1 MTTACPSRAPSTHPF
16 GPCRFNA
23 GHAGDHES
31 DYRFG
36 VPMGWTDADWEWV
49 ESRARIEPNFPFYL
63 LSEEYN
69 TR

>member
-1 MTTACPSRAPSTHPF
+1 MRCDSRAPSTILF
-16 GPCRFNA
+16 GPCRFNK

-36 VPMGWTDADWEWV
+36 VPMGWSDETITWV

-63 LSEEYN
+63 LSRDHN
-69 TR
+69 AR